1 MNERNAK
8 WMDDLELQ
16 KLVEEISFNSFGKP
30 FMHKAYF
37 NSRLR
42 TTGGRYVLNTHHIE
56 INRKYLEQ
64 LGLNE
69 LYGIIKH
76 ELCHYHLH
84 IMGKGY
90 KHGDQDFKRLMAEVD
105 APRFCSALP
114 ERTKRE
120 LSRKVIIYIC
130 KNCGQIYQRKR
141 RVNTNKYVCGKCK
154 GKLVEK
160 LV

>member
-1 MNERNAK
+1 
-8 WMDDLELQ
+8 MDDIQLQ
-16 KLVEEISFNSFGKP
+16 KLVEEISINSFGKP

-42 TTGGRYVLNTHHIE
+42 TTGGRYVLSTHHIE

-84 IMGKGY
+84 LLGKGY
-90 KHGDQDFKRLMAEVD
+90 KHRDPDFKNLMAVVG

-114 ERTKRE
+114 EQAEKKLTRI
-120 LSRKVIIYIC
+120 VIIYVC
-130 KNCGQIYQRKR
+130 KKCGQSYQRKR
-141 RVNTNKYVCGKCK
+141 RVDTKRYVCGKCK
-154 GKLVEK
+154 GKLAEK
-160 LV
+160 KKVTEG